1 MRNTMAIAKR
11 EFQSYV
17 NSPIPY
23 ILVTAYIVTAGYMF
37 FKQLFM
43 PGAQADMRHFF
54 ENMPLL
60 FCLIIPFITMRLVA
74 EERREGTLELLLT
87 MPITDWQLVIGKFL
101 AALGLMGVLLLLT
114 VAFPITVASL
124 GPLDKGVTVA
134 SYFGALLMSGAF
146 VAIGIMASAFTRS
159 QIVAALVAFFI
170 GFALYLLG
178 ALMGVLPPAL
188 APIAAGLSIAAHFMN
203 IARGVIDT
211 RDVLYYASV
220 IFVCLIVAQTT
231 LDSRRWR

>member
-1 MRNTMAIAKR
+1 VRNTMAIAKR
-11 EFQSYV
+11 EFASYI

-23 ILVTAYIVTAGYMF
+23 ILVTAYLATAGYMF
-37 FKQLFM
+37 FRQLFLVR
-43 PGAQADMRHFF
+43 QAELRHFF

-60 FCLIIPFITMRLVA
+60 FCLIVPFVTMRLIA

-87 MPITDWQLVIGKFL
+87 MPVTDWQLVVGKFL
-101 AALGLMGVLLLLT
+101 AALGLMAVLLLLT
-114 VAFPITVASL
+114 LAFPITVASL
-124 GPLDKGVTVA
+124 GPLDKGTTVA
-134 SYFGALLMSGAF
+134 SYIGALLMSGAF

-170 GFALYLLG
+170 GFGLFLLG
-178 ALMGVLPPAL
+178 ALVGVLPPSL
-188 APIAAGLSIAAHFMN
+188 APIAASLSIGTRFMN

-211 RDVLYYASV
+211 RDVLYYASI
-220 IFVCLIVAQTT
+220 IFVCLMVAQTT

>member
-23 ILVTAYIVTAGYMF
+23 ILVTAYIATAGYMF
-37 FKQLFM
+37 FRQLFLVR
-43 PGAQADMRHFF
+43 QADMRHFF

-60 FCLIIPFITMRLVA
+60 FCLIVPFVTMRLVA

-87 MPITDWQLVIGKFL
+87 MPVTDWQLVIGKFL
-101 AALGLMGVLLLLT
+101 AALGLMAVLLLLT
-114 VAFPITVASL
+114 CAFPVTVAFL
-124 GPLDKGVTVA
+124 GPLDKGTTVA

-146 VAIGIMASAFTRS
+146 VAIGIMASSFTRS
-159 QIVAALVAFFI
+159 QIVAALVSFFI
-170 GFALYLLG
+170 GFGLFLLG
-178 ALMGVLPPAL
+178 ALIGVLPPSL
-188 APIAAGLSIAAHFMN
+188 APVAAALSIGSHFMN
-203 IARGVIDT
+203 IARGVIDL
-211 RDVLYYASV
+211 RDFLYYVSV
-220 IFVCLIVAQTT
+220 IFVCLLIAQTT

>member
-1 MRNTMAIAKR
+1 MAIAKR
-11 EFQSYV
+11 EFASYI

-23 ILVTAYIVTAGYMF
+23 ILVTAYIATAGYMF
-37 FKQLFM
+37 FKQLFL

-60 FCLIIPFITMRLVA
+60 FCLIVPFVTMRLVA

-87 MPITDWQLVIGKFL
+87 MPVTDWQLVTGKFL
-101 AALGLMGVLLLLT
+101 AALGLMCVLLLLT
-114 VAFPITVASL
+114 LAFPLTVSFL

-134 SYFGALLMSGAF
+134 CYFGALLMAGAF
-146 VAIGIMASAFTRS
+146 VAIGVMASSFTRS

-170 GFALYLLG
+170 GFGLFLLG
-178 ALMGVLPPAL
+178 ALIAVLPPSL
-188 APIAAGLSIAAHFMN
+188 APLAGALSIGSHFMN
-203 IARGVIDT
+203 IARGVIDS
-211 RDVLYYASV
+211 RDVLYYLSIIV
-220 IFVCLIVAQTT
+220 ICLLIAQTT

>member
-1 MRNTMAIAKR
+1 MRNTMAIARR
-11 EFQSYV
+11 EFASYI

-23 ILVTAYIVTAGYMF
+23 ILVTAYLATAGYMF
-37 FKQLFM
+37 FRQLFLVR
-43 PGAQADMRHFF
+43 QAELRHFF

-60 FCLIIPFITMRLVA
+60 FCLIVPFVTMRLIA

-87 MPITDWQLVIGKFL
+87 MPVTDWQLVIGKFF
-101 AALGLMGVLLLLT
+101 AALGLMAVLLLLT

-124 GPLDKGVTVA
+124 GPLDKGTTVA
-134 SYFGALLMSGAF
+134 GYFGALLMSGAF

-170 GFALYLLG
+170 GFGLFLLG
-178 ALMGVLPPAL
+178 TLVGVLPPSL
-188 APIAAGLSIAAHFMN
+188 APVAAALSIGTRFLN
-203 IARGVIDT
+203 IARGVIDS
-211 RDVLYYASV
+211 RDVLYYASI
-220 IFVCLIVAQTT
+220 IFVCLMVAQTT